1 MSGNSHKQVTGLLQG
16 RRYWY
21 NGETIP
27 ASLWPETSEGPV
39 QQPQVKVTEYA
50 DELIATPRA
59 HLRLVLEQNGN
70 GLVLSH
76 EDHALI
82 ECPLTEDGM
91 LAAGFVAQALG
102 VKLPPLGESVSARV
116 STGVLFRVLGVAGL
130 DYKKDESY
138 VLLERLLE
146 EAERQRGST
155 NESV

>member
-1 MSGNSHKQVTGLLQG
+1 
-16 RRYWY
+16 
-21 NGETIP
+21 
-27 ASLWPETSEGPV
+27 V
-39 QQPQVKVTEYA
+39 QQPQVIVTEYA

-76 EDHALI
+76 EDRILV

-102 VKLPPLGESVSARV
+102 AKVPPLGESVTARV

-130 DYKKDESY
+130 DYKKEESY
-138 VLLERLLE
+138 VLLDRLLE
-146 EAERQRGST
+146 EAERQRGGTS
-155 NESV
+155 EAV

>member
-1 MSGNSHKQVTGLLQG
+1 M
-16 RRYWY
+16 
-21 NGETIP
+21 
-27 ASLWPETSEGPV
+27 

-76 EDHALI
+76 EYHALV

-102 VKLPPLGESVSARV
+102 TKVPPLGESVTARV

-130 DYKKDESY
+130 DYKKEESF
-138 VLLERLLE
+138 VLLDRLLE